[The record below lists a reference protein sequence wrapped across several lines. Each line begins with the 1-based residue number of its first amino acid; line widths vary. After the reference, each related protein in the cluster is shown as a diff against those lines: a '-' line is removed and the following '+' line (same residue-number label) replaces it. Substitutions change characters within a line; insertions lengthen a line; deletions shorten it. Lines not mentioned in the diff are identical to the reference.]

1 MDQVTQQNASLVQQ
15 ATVAASSL
23 EEQASRLEQAV
34 AVFRLAGDPLST
46 TQQTAANAGVGA
58 QQAGTEQSRAD
69 VTARTRVP
77 ALAQPAQRQ
86 VAEVDPKP
94 QRKTRNEPVA
104 EGEWEEF

>member
-34 AVFRLAGDPLST
+34 AVFRLAGDPLNT
-46 TQQTAANAGVGA
+46 TQQRQTAANGTG
-58 QQAGTEQSRAD
+58 GTEQSHGDMASRP
-69 VTARTRVP
+69 RVP
-77 ALAQPAQRQ
+77 ALTQPAQRR

-94 QRKTRNEPVA
+94 KRKTRNEPVA